1 MTIDARLRPG
11 LLFAR
16 TFLKHPVMLG
26 SILPSSRFLT
36 DHVLSQ
42 VDWRDV
48 TTMVEYGPGVGTFT
62 AQILRRLGPKSRLIA
77 IESSRDFAEYL
88 RRSFPDSRLSVVHG
102 SAVEV
107 DSILLQLGL
116 DAADCIISGI
126 PYSTMP
132 LPARE
137 AVLRRSRDILRPGGS
152 FIVYQFTT
160 TVAPHLRAV
169 FGDVRQEFELLNI
182 LPARIFCCSR

>member
-1 MTIDARLRPG
+1 MVARLRSS

-26 SILPSSRFLT
+26 SALPSSRYLT

-42 VDWRDV
+42 INLREVK
-48 TTMVEYGPGVGTFT
+48 TFVEYGPGVGTFT
-62 AQILRRLGPKSRLIA
+62 AEVLRRLPPDASLVA
-77 IESSRDFAEYL
+77 IEASSEFAQYL
-88 RRSFPDSRLSVVHG
+88 RQAFDDPRLTVVHG

-107 DSILLQLGL
+107 KAILERLGL
-116 DAADCIISGI
+116 PAADCIISGI

-132 LPARE
+132 IDVRE
-137 AVLRRSRDILRPGGS
+137 TVIRRSHDVLRPGGS
-152 FIVYQFTT
+152 FIVYQFTGA
-160 TVAPHLRAV
+160 VGPHLRQV

>member
-1 MTIDARLRPG
+1 MMNDARLRPS

-26 SILPSSRFLT
+26 SVLPSSRFLT

-42 VDWRDV
+42 VDWRQV
-48 TTMVEYGPGVGTFT
+48 STMVEYGPGVGTFT
-62 AQILRRLGPKSRLIA
+62 AEILRRLSPSARLIA
-77 IESSRDFAEYL
+77 IESSRDFADYV
-88 RRSFPDSRLSVVHG
+88 RGSIRDPRLSVVHG
-102 SAVEV
+102 SAAEVEF
-107 DSILLQLGL
+107 ILSRLGL
-116 DAADCIISGI
+116 EAADCIISGI

-137 AVLRRSRDILRPGGS
+137 TVLRRSHAVLRPGGS
-152 FIVYQFTT
+152 FIVYQFTGA
-160 TVAPHLRAV
+160 VAPHLREV